1 MLIRI
6 TIRSNIIAGAI
17 FKILSRSFYAEI
29 LALQGFPAGLRDS
42 YFIRDKSG
50 YPEFR
55 DNQAFS
61 TAGRRKGFEDA
72 LRQKETIYLVAYEKD
87 ILAGYCGLLQSF
99 DEADITNVAVVE
111 KFRGK
116 GVATELL
123 EQLFLRGY
131 ERGIENFTLEVRVG
145 NAPAIH
151 LYEKLGFE
159 RSGIRPNFYEKPKE
173 DALIMWKYGNH

>member
-1 MLIRI
+1 M
-6 TIRSNIIAGAI
+6 
-17 FKILSRSFYAEI
+17 
-29 LALQGFPAGLRDS
+29 
-42 YFIRDKSG
+42 
-50 YPEFR
+50 
-55 DNQAFS
+55 
-61 TAGRRKGFEDA
+61 
-72 LRQKETIYLVAYEKD
+72 RQKETIYLVAYEKE
-87 ILAGYCGLLQSF
+87 ILAEYCGLLQSF

>member
-1 MLIRI
+1 MLEIRAMQAEDLEAVAR
-6 TIRSNIIAGAI
+6 TESQI
-17 FKILSRSFYAEI
+17 FSRPWS
-29 LALQGFPAGLRDS
+29 
-42 YFIRDKSG
+42 
-50 YPEFR
+50 
-55 DNQAFS
+55 
-61 TAGRRKGFEDA
+61 RKGFEDA
-72 LRQKETIYLVAYEKD
+72 LRQK
-87 ILAGYCGLLQSF
+87 
-99 DEADITNVAVVE
+99 E

-151 LYEKLGFE
+151 LYEKLGVE

>member
-1 MLIRI
+1 MLEIRAMQAEDLEAVVR
-6 TIRSNIIAGAI
+6 TESQI
-17 FKILSRSFYAEI
+17 FSRPWS
-29 LALQGFPAGLRDS
+29 
-42 YFIRDKSG
+42 
-50 YPEFR
+50 
-55 DNQAFS
+55 
-61 TAGRRKGFEDA
+61 RKGFEDA

-111 KFRGK
+111 KFRKK

-151 LYEKLGFE
+151 PTVCF
-159 RSGIRPNFYEKPKE
+159 RSRKCSDRSLLRPNFYEKPKE

>member
-1 MLIRI
+1 MLEIRAMQAEDLEAVAK
-6 TIRSNIIAGAI
+6 TESQI
-17 FKILSRSFYAEI
+17 FSQPWS
-29 LALQGFPAGLRDS
+29 
-42 YFIRDKSG
+42 
-50 YPEFR
+50 
-55 DNQAFS
+55 
-61 TAGRRKGFEDA
+61 RKGFEDA
-72 LRQKETIYLVAYEKD
+72 LQQEETIYLVAYEKET
-87 ILAGYCGLLQSF
+87 LAGYCGLLQSF
-99 DEADITNVAVVE
+99 DEADITNVAVAE
-111 KFRGK
+111 KFRSK

-145 NAPAIH
+145 NAAAIH

>member
-1 MLIRI
+1 MATVVTRNIPQIVLIDREELGTIDRI
-6 TIRSNIIAGAI
+6 V
-17 FKILSRSFYAEI
+17 LSTLYKTGI
-29 LALQGFPAGLRDS
+29 D
-42 YFIRDKSG
+42 
-50 YPEFR
+50 EFVICPH
-55 DNQAFS
+55 
-61 TAGRRKGFEDA
+61 
-72 LRQKETIYLVAYEKD
+72 QKETIYLVAYEKD

-111 KFRGK
+111 KFRKK

>member
-1 MLIRI
+1 MLEIRAMQAEDLEAVVR
-6 TIRSNIIAGAI
+6 TESQI
-17 FKILSRSFYAEI
+17 FSRPWS
-29 LALQGFPAGLRDS
+29 
-42 YFIRDKSG
+42 
-50 YPEFR
+50 
-55 DNQAFS
+55 
-61 TAGRRKGFEDA
+61 RKGFEDA

-111 KFRGK
+111 KFRKK

-145 NAPAIH
+145 NSPAIH

>member
-55 DNQAFS
+55 NNQ
-61 TAGRRKGFEDA
+61 TNH
-72 LRQKETIYLVAYEKD
+72 EKNKKHEAQQG
-87 ILAGYCGLLQSF
+87 ILAELGLLQKN
-99 DEADITNVAVVE
+99 I
-111 KFRGK
+111 GK
-116 GVATELL
+116 IFSLVL
-123 EQLFLRGY
+123 
-131 ERGIENFTLEVRVG
+131 
-145 NAPAIH
+145 
-151 LYEKLGFE
+151 
-159 RSGIRPNFYEKPKE
+159 
-173 DALIMWKYGNH
+173 

>member
-1 MLIRI
+1 MLEIRAMQAEDLEAVVR
-6 TIRSNIIAGAI
+6 TESQI
-17 FKILSRSFYAEI
+17 FSRPWS
-29 LALQGFPAGLRDS
+29 
-42 YFIRDKSG
+42 
-50 YPEFR
+50 
-55 DNQAFS
+55 
-61 TAGRRKGFEDA
+61 RKGFEDA
-72 LRQKETIYLVAYEKD
+72 LRQKETIYLVAYEKE

-131 ERGIENFTLEVRVG
+131 ERGIENFTLKVRVG

>member
-1 MLIRI
+1 M
-6 TIRSNIIAGAI
+6 
-17 FKILSRSFYAEI
+17 
-29 LALQGFPAGLRDS
+29 
-42 YFIRDKSG
+42 
-50 YPEFR
+50 
-55 DNQAFS
+55 
-61 TAGRRKGFEDA
+61 
-72 LRQKETIYLVAYEKD
+72 
-87 ILAGYCGLLQSF
+87 QSF

-111 KFRGK
+111 KFRKK

-159 RSGIRPNFYEKPKE
+159 RSGLRETKRRCTDHVEIRQPLGF
-173 DALIMWKYGNH
+173 L

>member
-1 MLIRI
+1 MLEIRAMQAEDLEAVVR
-6 TIRSNIIAGAI
+6 TESQI
-17 FKILSRSFYAEI
+17 FSRPWSRI
-29 LALQGFPAGLRDS
+29 
-42 YFIRDKSG
+42 
-50 YPEFR
+50 
-55 DNQAFS
+55 
-61 TAGRRKGFEDA
+61 GFEDA

-87 ILAGYCGLLQSF
+87 KLAGNCGQLQSY

-111 KFRGK
+111 KFRKK

-159 RSGIRPNFYEKPKE
+159 RSGIRQNFYEKPKE
-173 DALIMWKYGNH
+173 DALIMWKFGNH

>member
-1 MLIRI
+1 MHCVRKR
-6 TIRSNIIAGAI
+6 RSIWLHMKRKYWQDIA
-17 FKILSRSFYAEI
+17 
-29 LALQGFPAGLRDS
+29 
-42 YFIRDKSG
+42 
-50 YPEFR
+50 
-55 DNQAFS
+55 
-61 TAGRRKGFEDA
+61 
-72 LRQKETIYLVAYEKD
+72 
-87 ILAGYCGLLQSF
+87 
-99 DEADITNVAVVE
+99 ADITNVAVVE
-111 KFRGK
+111 KFRKK

-173 DALIMWKYGNH
+173 DALIMWKYVNH

>member
-1 MLIRI
+1 MLEIRAMQAEDLEAVVR
-6 TIRSNIIAGAI
+6 TESQI
-17 FKILSRSFYAEI
+17 FSRPWS
-29 LALQGFPAGLRDS
+29 
-42 YFIRDKSG
+42 
-50 YPEFR
+50 
-55 DNQAFS
+55 
-61 TAGRRKGFEDA
+61 RKGFEDA
-72 LRQKETIYLVAYEKD
+72 LQQEETIYLVAYEKET
-87 ILAGYCGLLQSF
+87 LAGYCGLLQSF
-99 DEADITNVAVVE
+99 DEADITNVAVAE
-111 KFRGK
+111 KFRSK

-145 NAPAIH
+145 NAAAIH

>member
-1 MLIRI
+1 MLEIRAMQAEDLEAVVR
-6 TIRSNIIAGAI
+6 TESQI
-17 FKILSRSFYAEI
+17 FSRPWS
-29 LALQGFPAGLRDS
+29 
-42 YFIRDKSG
+42 
-50 YPEFR
+50 
-55 DNQAFS
+55 
-61 TAGRRKGFEDA
+61 RKGFEDA

-111 KFRGK
+111 KFRKK
-116 GVATELL
+116 GVATEL
-123 EQLFLRGY
+123 
-131 ERGIENFTLEVRVG
+131 LEVRVG